1 MKITIIVCLTDHAEA
16 KASSIAEAVMAAIN
30 EMKDNANTTRDRR
43 KFCVIDSI

>member
-30 EMKDNANTTRDRR
+30 EMKDNANTTTNAAAPY
-43 KFCVIDSI
+43 KN